1 MAGDKNGIIVP
12 FYWNIGLRCRAIGSA
27 WRGMLTTKLQ
37 ELSQYKAKIAELEK
51 AVLAE
56 RQAQLQRL
64 HSDLGFAT
72 RDELIKALR
81 GAGTPKAKRAVKKA
95 APAEKKPRRKRTT
108 VTPELRANIEAAVRT
123 GATSA
128 AIAKQFDVSVPTVQ
142 NIKRAAGLTRGSSAS
157 VPAAGQ
163 A

>member
-1 MAGDKNGIIVP
+1 
-12 FYWNIGLRCRAIGSA
+12 
-27 WRGMLTTKLQ
+27 MLTTKLQ

-51 AVLAE
+51 AVLSE

-64 HSDLGFAT
+64 HTELGFET
-72 RDELIKALR
+72 REELIKALR
-81 GAGTPKAKRAVKKA
+81 SAGTAPVKRAAKKA
-95 APAEKKPRRKRTT
+95 APAEKKARRKRTT
-108 VTPELRANIEAAVRT
+108 ITPELRANIEAAVRS

-142 NIKRAAGLTRGSSAS
+142 NIKRAAGLTRG
-157 VPAAGQ
+157 AAGAEAAAPQ